1 MIDNLPHSSN
11 DFLSK
16 VNKAQPNK
24 MIKEGTTLPN
34 WKRSWTN
41 ITNSEGCNSS
51 DIVDIQLAHVD
62 SIQFCELWGL
72 CTRSQDSGKSRCSVH
87 DSRSYLALKADHK
100 VCFITQCIIN
110 LWYQMPSTLFLSVA
124 LVVRPR
130 AVSLEVDEGN
140 ESAPERPFFI

>member
-1 MIDNLPHSSN
+1 MIDNLPHSN

-62 SIQFCELWGL
+62 SIHGFVNYG
-72 CTRSQDSGKSRCSVH
+72 D
-87 DSRSYLALKADHK
+87 Y
-100 VCFITQCIIN
+100 
-110 LWYQMPSTLFLSVA
+110 
-124 LVVRPR
+124 
-130 AVSLEVDEGN
+130 
-140 ESAPERPFFI
+140 APEVKTVANQGALFMIPGLTLRWKQIIRYVLSHNV